1 MKRRKNQHTTFTV
14 TKKGYAMQEVDAYV
28 DQCKKIEQAQLDQ
41 RERIVALVSE
51 VNSLKEELLA
61 YKAKEGQIAEAII
74 SATDRADKIK
84 GEMRLRYAMELDR
97 LDNFRKK
104 WTGAY
109 NELKA
114 RYGFDSDALNA
125 ESVAVS
131 TRIEIEKVLSRDFSL
146 SIGQAENEAERAF
159 KQEAERLSAGS
170 KELKNKLLEAMKR
183 SKTVACSFDE

>member
-1 MKRRKNQHTTFTV
+1 M